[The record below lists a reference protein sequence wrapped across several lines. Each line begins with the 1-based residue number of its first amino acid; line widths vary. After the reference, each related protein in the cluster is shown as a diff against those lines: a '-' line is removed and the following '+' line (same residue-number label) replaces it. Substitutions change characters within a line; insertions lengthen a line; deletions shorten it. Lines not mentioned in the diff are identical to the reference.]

1 MFECTVGSRQ
11 GCVGSPKLFNIFI
24 NDLIKFLKDKSG
36 HGIFLSNEIDD
47 LNVLLFA
54 DDVSSFS
61 DTIIQLRRQIN
72 LIEQFSN
79 GIGSDINIDKTKI
92 IVFRNGGNLK
102 RTERWLYDKRN
113 IEVVSYYKYL
123 GVYFTTSLSWS
134 KTHYMLSL
142 QATKAMYQ
150 ILKLRTELGLIE
162 IKDLF

>member
-1 MFECTVGSRQ
+1 M
-11 GCVGSPKLFNIFI
+11 
-24 NDLIKFLKDKSG
+24 
-36 HGIFLSNEIDD
+36 
-47 LNVLLFA
+47 A

-61 DTIIQLRRQIN
+61 DTIILLQRQIN

-79 GIGSDINIDKTKI
+79 GVELDINIDKTKI

-102 RTERWLYDKRN
+102 RTERWLYDNRN

-123 GVYFTTSLSWS
+123 GVYLTSSLSWS

-150 ILKLRTELGLIE
+150 ILKLRKESGLIE
-162 IKDLF
+162 IKDLFKIFDATVKPILCYRSNIWGYHFVEKIERFKSHFAKRFAFFLLRVIV